1 MQTTVEKCTTVHETS
16 EFVVSEIL
24 EGTELSRVEGEVFP
38 VPVPAACHLAEEDLM
53 VSDLVLVNYG
63 AVGLGE
69 CSLDDRNSVV
79 GDIEF
84 TPVEPFT
91 AADREAAGARFLFA
105 PRISCTVRPFDF

>member
-1 MQTTVEKCTTVHETS
+1 LKEPNFPALK
-16 EFVVSEIL
+16 
-24 EGTELSRVEGEVFP
+24 EVFP

-91 AADREAAGARFLFA
+91 AADREAAGARFLFRSEDQLHGA
-105 PRISCTVRPFDF
+105 AF